1 MRKVIGIGETILDIL
16 FRDGQPQAAVPG
28 GSVYNAVISLGRMGQ
43 NVTFISE
50 TGNDRVGEM
59 ILANMRENGV
69 DTANVNVF
77 PEGKSPVSLA
87 FLNERND
94 AEYIFYKD
102 YPRQRLEVNM
112 PEISSD
118 DIIMIGS
125 YFAITPVL
133 RDKVKELLDRAH
145 DAGAII
151 YYDVN
156 FRSTHANEAIK
167 LMPTIIEN
175 FEYADILRGSTEDFQ
190 NMFRQPDADKVYSNH
205 VGFYCPNF
213 ICTDADGDV
222 RLRTK
227 HVCKDYP
234 VTPLKAV
241 STIGAGDNFNAGV
254 VYGLLKYRVRRADLA
269 ELTEADWDA
278 IIRCGMDLAS
288 EVCQSYDNYISKE
301 FAAKYVSQS

>member
-59 ILANMRENGV
+59 IQANMRENGV

-133 RDKVKELLDRAH
+133 RDKVKELLDRAR

-278 IIRCGMDLAS
+278 IIRCGMDFSAD
-288 EVCQSYDNYISKE
+288 VCKSVSNSVSKE
-301 FAAKYVSQS
+301 FAESYR

>member
-205 VGFYCPNF
+205 VGFYCLNF

-278 IIRCGMDLAS
+278 IIRCGMDFSAD
-288 EVCQSYDNYISKE
+288 VCKSVSNSVSKE
-301 FAAKYVSQS
+301 FAESYR

>member
-278 IIRCGMDLAS
+278 IIRCGMDFSAD
-288 EVCQSYDNYISKE
+288 VCKSVSNSVSKKFAESYR
-301 FAAKYVSQS
+301 

>member
-254 VYGLLKYRVRRADLA
+254 AYGLLKYRVRRADLA

-278 IIRCGMDLAS
+278 IIRCGMDFSAD
-288 EVCQSYDNYISKE
+288 VCKSVSNSVSKE
-301 FAAKYVSQS
+301 FAESYR

>member
-59 ILANMRENGV
+59 ILANMRETGV

-190 NMFRQPDADKVYSNH
+190 NMFRQPDADKVYRDH
-205 VGFYCPNF
+205 VEFYCPNF

-278 IIRCGMDLAS
+278 IIRCGMDFSAD
-288 EVCQSYDNYISKE
+288 VCKSVSNSVSKE
-301 FAAKYVSQS
+301 FAESYR

>member
-28 GSVYNAVISLGRMGQ
+28 GSVYNAVISLGRMEQ

-133 RDKVKELLDRAH
+133 RDKVKELLDRAR

-205 VGFYCPNF
+205 VGFYCSNF

-278 IIRCGMDLAS
+278 IIRCGMDFSAD
-288 EVCQSYDNYISKE
+288 VCKSVSNSVSKE
-301 FAAKYVSQS
+301 FAESYR

>member
-227 HVCKDYP
+227 YVCKDYP

-278 IIRCGMDLAS
+278 IIRCGIDFSAD
-288 EVCQSYDNYISKE
+288 VCKSVSNSVSKE
-301 FAAKYVSQS
+301 FAESYR

>member
-133 RDKVKELLDRAH
+133 RDKVKELLDRAR

-241 STIGAGDNFNAGV
+241 STIGAGDNFNSGV

-278 IIRCGMDLAS
+278 IIRCGMDFSAD
-288 EVCQSYDNYISKE
+288 VCKSVSNSVSKE
-301 FAAKYVSQS
+301 FAESYR

>member
-16 FRDGQPQAAVPG
+16 FKDSQPTAAVPG
-28 GSVYNAVISLGRMGQ
+28 GSVFNGIISLGRLGV

-156 FRSTHANEAIK
+156 FRNTHANEAIK

-278 IIRCGMDLAS
+278 IIRCGMDFSAD
-288 EVCQSYDNYISKE
+288 VCKSVSNSVSKE
-301 FAAKYVSQS
+301 FAESYR

>member
-133 RDKVKELLDRAH
+133 RDKVKELLDRAR

-278 IIRCGMDLAS
+278 IIRCGMDFSAD
-288 EVCQSYDNYISKE
+288 VCKSVSNSVSKE
-301 FAAKYVSQS
+301 FADSYR

>member
-133 RDKVKELLDRAH
+133 RDKVKELLDRTR

-278 IIRCGMDLAS
+278 IIRCGMDFSAD
-288 EVCQSYDNYISKE
+288 VCKSVSNSVSKE
-301 FAAKYVSQS
+301 FAESYR

>member
-28 GSVYNAVISLGRMGQ
+28 GSVYNAVISLGRMEQ

-278 IIRCGMDLAS
+278 IIRCGMDFSAD
-288 EVCQSYDNYISKE
+288 VCKSVSNSVSKE
-301 FAAKYVSQS
+301 FAESYR

>member
-133 RDKVKELLDRAH
+133 RDKVKELLDRAR

-278 IIRCGMDLAS
+278 IIRCGMDFSAD
-288 EVCQSYDNYISKE
+288 VCKSVSNSVSKE
-301 FAAKYVSQS
+301 FVESYR

>member
-16 FRDGQPQAAVPG
+16 FRDGQPEAAVPG
-28 GSVYNAVISLGRMGQ
+28 GSVYNAMISLGRMGQ

-59 ILANMRENGV
+59 ILANMRNNGV

-87 FLNERND
+87 FLNENND

-102 YPRQRLEVNM
+102 YPRQRLDVNM
-112 PEISSD
+112 PDVSAD

-133 RDKVKELLDRAH
+133 RDKVKELLDKAH
-145 DAGAII
+145 EAGAII

-156 FRSTHANEAIK
+156 FRSTHVNEAIK

-175 FEYADILRGSTEDFQ
+175 FEYTDILRGSTEDFQ
-190 NMFRQPDADKVYSNH
+190 NMFRQTDADKVYQNH
-205 VGFYCPNF
+205 VAFYCPNF
-213 ICTDADGDV
+213 YLHRCRWRCALAYEECMQELSG
-222 RLRTK
+222 
-227 HVCKDYP
+227 Y
-234 VTPLKAV
+234 
-241 STIGAGDNFNAGV
+241 STESSQYD
-254 VYGLLKYRVRRADLA
+254 RCRR
-269 ELTEADWDA
+269 
-278 IIRCGMDLAS
+278 
-288 EVCQSYDNYISKE
+288 
-301 FAAKYVSQS
+301 

>member
-278 IIRCGMDLAS
+278 IIRCGMDFSAD
-288 EVCQSYDNYISKE
+288 VCKSVSNSVSKE
-301 FAAKYVSQS
+301 FAEPYR

>member
-278 IIRCGMDLAS
+278 IIRCGMDFSAD
-288 EVCQSYDNYISKE
+288 VCKSVSNSVSKE
-301 FAAKYVSQS
+301 FAETYR

>member
-254 VYGLLKYRVRRADLA
+254 VYGFLKYRVRRADLA

-278 IIRCGMDLAS
+278 IIRCGMDFSAD
-288 EVCQSYDNYISKE
+288 VCKSVSNSVSKE
-301 FAAKYVSQS
+301 FAESYR